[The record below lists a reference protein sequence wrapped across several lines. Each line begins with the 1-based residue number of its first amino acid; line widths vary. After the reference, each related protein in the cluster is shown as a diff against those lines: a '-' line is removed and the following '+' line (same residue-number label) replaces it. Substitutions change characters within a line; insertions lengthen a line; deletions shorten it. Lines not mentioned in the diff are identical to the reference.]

1 MVGRLV
7 QLADVVEHRP
17 ALGDGVGYP
26 GDPVGGDVLK
36 CGGGGHLNAFL
47 ITLFVRK

>member
-17 ALGDGVGYP
+17 ARGDGVGFP
-26 GDPVGGDVLK
+26 GDPVGAVVTSS
-36 CGGGGHLNAFL
+36 NAGAA
-47 ITLFVRK
+47 ISMRS